1 MVRMATMNHFG
12 MTLRGWRERMSPQ
25 DIGLE
30 AGGER
35 RVPGLRREELARLAG
50 ISVDYLVLLEQGRAR
65 NPSAQVVTAL
75 ARALRL
81 DPSERDHLFRCAH
94 LAPPSA
100 GNVSR
105 HIPASV
111 QRLVH
116 QLGATPAGIFAAD
129 WTLIGWNKMWTAT
142 AGDPRAYGWEGRNLV
157 AGMFQTR
164 ANRDRDPIAAWPV
177 WSWRGNEAEEED
189 LVADLRVTA
198 AAHPQDERLA
208 SLVEGMLRREPAFTR
223 LWFNGTA
230 TPWAGDRKTIEH
242 PRVGDITLDV
252 DVLMPAGT
260 DLRILTCAAA
270 AETTDAE
277 KLDALRAACHLPR
290 NSLTRPDPEV
300 SSPDRGL

>member
-1 MVRMATMNHFG
+1 MATMNYFG

-25 DIGLE
+25 DSGLE

-35 RVPGLRREELARLAG
+35 RIPGLRREELARLAG
-50 ISVDYLVLLEQGRAR
+50 ISVDYVVRLEQGRAR

-81 DPSERDHLFRCAH
+81 DPSERDHLFRCAN
-94 LAPPSA
+94 LAPPSV

-105 HIPASV
+105 HIPMSV

-116 QLGATPAGIFAAD
+116 QLGEIPAGVFAAD
-129 WTLIGWNKMWTAT
+129 WTIIGWNKMWTA
-142 AGDPRAYGWEGRNLV
+142 AVGDPSAYGWDERNLV
-157 AGMFQTR
+157 AGMFQASDR
-164 ANRDRDPIAAWPV
+164 RGRDPVAAWPV
-177 WSWRGNEAEEED
+177 WSWKGNEAQEED

-198 AAHPQDERLA
+198 AAHPHDVRLA
-208 SLVEGMLRREPAFTR
+208 SLVEDMLRSSPRFAR

-230 TPWAGDRKTIEH
+230 GPYVGDRKTIEH
-242 PRVGDITLDV
+242 PLVGDIALDV

-260 DLRILTCAAA
+260 GLRIVTYAAA

-277 KLDALRAACHLPR
+277 KMDALRAACHLPR
-290 NSLTRPDPEV
+290 NGLTRPDAEIP
-300 SSPDRGL
+300 SLDRGL